1 MEASGTAI
9 DHQAPLLVCGG
20 AGLVVVII
28 MLEGRGTLTLLDPIP
43 LLVCG
48 GTGLVVVIIMLE
60 GRGTLTLLDPIP
72 NTVGT
77 LNRAQLGT

>member
-1 MEASGTAI
+1 LICGAGLVIILMEASGTAI
-9 DHQAPLLVCGG
+9 DHQA
-20 AGLVVVII
+20 A
-28 MLEGRGTLTLLDPIP
+28 

-77 LNRAQLGT
+77 PSVVVMRAQLGT